1 MTIYLKNKDTLIF
14 EDFEFKCT
22 IGKRG
27 LSKNKRE
34 GDKKT
39 PTGRFKL
46 GNLYFRSD
54 RIKKPETVIKS
65 VPIKKNMGWCDDVKS
80 KKFYNKLIN
89 IKKKIRH
96 ERLYRKDFKYD
107 LFIPLSYNTNPVKIG
122 KGSAIFLHLTKNY
135 KPTAGCIALQ
145 EKDFLILI
153 KLLNKKTKIYI
164 N

>member
-22 IGKRG
+22 IGKKG
-27 LSKNKRE
+27 LSKNKKE

-80 KKFYNKLIN
+80 KKVYNKLIN
-89 IKKKIRH
+89 IKNKIRH

>member
-22 IGKRG
+22 IGKKG
-27 LSKNKRE
+27 LSKNKKE

-89 IKKKIRH
+89 IKNKIRH

-122 KGSAIFLHLTKNY
+122 KGSAIILHLTKNY
-135 KPTAGCIALQ
+135 KPTAGCIS
-145 EKDFLILI
+145 
-153 KLLNKKTKIYI
+153 
-164 N
+164 

>member
-22 IGKRG
+22 IGKG
-27 LSKNKRE
+27 AFKNKRE

-153 KLLNKKTKIYI
+153 KLLNKTKIYI

>member
-22 IGKRG
+22 IGKKG
-27 LSKNKRE
+27 LSKNKKE

-153 KLLNKKTKIYI
+153 KLLNRKTKIYI

>member
-22 IGKRG
+22 IGKKG
-27 LSKNKRE
+27 LSKNKKE

-89 IKKKIRH
+89 IKNKIRH

-145 EKDFLILI
+145 KKDFLILI

>member
-14 EDFEFKCT
+14 GDFEFKCT

-27 LSKNKRE
+27 FSKNKRE

-96 ERLYRKDFKYD
+96 ERLYRKDYKYD

>member
-22 IGKRG
+22 IGKKG
-27 LSKNKRE
+27 LSKNKKE

-89 IKKKIRH
+89 IKNKIRH

-153 KLLNKKTKIYI
+153 KLLNRKTKIYI

>member
-22 IGKRG
+22 IGKKG
-27 LSKNKRE
+27 LSKNKKE

-89 IKKKIRH
+89 IKNKIRH

-153 KLLNKKTKIYI
+153 KLLIEKTKIYI

>member
-14 EDFEFKCT
+14 EDFEFKCS
-22 IGKRG
+22 IGKKG
-27 LSKNKRE
+27 LSKNKKE

-89 IKKKIRH
+89 IKNKIRH

>member
-89 IKKKIRH
+89 IKNKIRH

>member
-14 EDFEFKCT
+14 GDFEFKCT

-27 LSKNKRE
+27 FSKNKRE

-89 IKKKIRH
+89 IKNKIRH

-153 KLLNKKTKIYI
+153 KLLNRKTKIYI

>member
-22 IGKRG
+22 IGKKG
-27 LSKNKRE
+27 LSKNKKE

-89 IKKKIRH
+89 IKK
-96 ERLYRKDFKYD
+96 
-107 LFIPLSYNTNPVKIG
+107 N
-122 KGSAIFLHLTKNY
+122 
-135 KPTAGCIALQ
+135 
-145 EKDFLILI
+145 
-153 KLLNKKTKIYI
+153 
-164 N
+164 

>member
-22 IGKRG
+22 IGKKG

-89 IKKKIRH
+89 IKNKIRH